1 MMARTPASVIALLV
15 SMLSNRACG
24 RWLRA
29 IAPTSALGADWFNT
43 YGTRPRA
50 RRAAST
56 IGSRSPI
63 AISVYR
69 SGFRRP
75 GASRRVFSQ
84 AGAFAYD
91 TVDRMRSA
99 IAIGLALLAA
109 APAFLLRFGGVEA
122 PVPVATVAFGLGIV
136 GAAFAMSWAA
146 EAAEHDIPRAL
157 ALTVVAL
164 LAVLPEYAVDI
175 IFAYKAG
182 SDPTFAPYAAA
193 NMTGSNRLLLGLG
206 WPTVTVVAWLVGG
219 RRVLRLERD
228 AALAL
233 LFLAVATVYSFSLP
247 LKASVSALDSLVLIG
262 LFGVYVV
269 LAARQGG
276 EEPELVGPAATIG
289 RLPAG
294 ARRLTIMALFAFAGL
309 TIGASAEPF
318 AEGLVRTGQAL
329 HIDEFLLV
337 QWLAPLA
344 SETPEFLVAI
354 LLTMR
359 GKAAAAMGLLLSAKV
374 NQWTLLVGSLALA
387 YSLGAGQPAAL
398 PLDARQVSEVLLTA
412 AQSFF
417 GLAVLAN
424 RVFTLRDAVFLAGLF
439 AAQLILGGVLRAGLQ
454 SPTAASAEMF
464 VFSGL
469 YLVLGLLQLVRG
481 RKSLVV
487 LKNAGATL
495 AETEEADQAA

>member
-1 MMARTPASVIALLV
+1 
-15 SMLSNRACG
+15 
-24 RWLRA
+24 
-29 IAPTSALGADWFNT
+29 
-43 YGTRPRA
+43 
-50 RRAAST
+50 
-56 IGSRSPI
+56 
-63 AISVYR
+63 
-69 SGFRRP
+69 
-75 GASRRVFSQ
+75 
-84 AGAFAYD
+84 
-91 TVDRMRSA
+91 MRSA
-99 IAIGLALLAA
+99 AAIGLALLAA
-109 APAFLLRFGGVEA
+109 VPAFALRFGGVEVA
-122 PVPVATVAFGLGIV
+122 VPLATAAFGLGIV

-206 WPTVTVVAWLVGG
+206 WPTVAIFAWLVSG

-228 AALAL
+228 AALPL
-233 LFLAVATVYSFSLP
+233 LFLAIATVYSFSLP
-247 LKASVSALDSLVLIG
+247 LRASVSALDSLVLIG

-289 RLPAG
+289 RLPTAG
-294 ARRLTIMALFAFAGL
+294 RRATIVALFAFAGL

-318 AEGLVRTGQAL
+318 AEGLVHTGQAL
-329 HIDEFLLV
+329 HMDEFLLV

-387 YSLGAGQPAAL
+387 YSVGARQPAAL
-398 PLDARQVSEVLLTA
+398 PLDARQVGEVLLTA

-417 GLAVLAN
+417 GLTVLAN
-424 RVFTLRDAVFLAGLF
+424 RVFTLREAVLLAALF
-439 AAQLILGGVLRAGLQ
+439 AGQLILGGVLRAVVHSETG
-454 SPTAASAEMF
+454 ASAEMF

-469 YLVLGLLQLVRG
+469 YLALGVLQLVRG

-487 LKNAGATL
+487 LTNAGATL
-495 AETEEADQAA
+495 SEADEAERAA